1 MAMFSYYVYTYN
13 RYTDRRFCYI
23 LLADSDS
30 LSDSKLNNNFATTM
44 YVQAYIIMSLDM
56 LNYNLFRINN
66 FLPL

>member
-1 MAMFSYYVYTYN
+1 MYTHIIATH

-44 YVQAYIIMSLDM
+44 YVQVRTSLHHYVIRRAE
-56 LNYNLFRINN
+56 LQSFH
-66 FLPL
+66 